1 MHNSHDSLLPACG
14 NLPHDNRKPLFK
26 AAPKQLLAAGRNVC
40 FKSKLS
46 VADSRVSWTYRKV
59 PSYIAHKSLIMW
71 ISEIDCGRKDG
82 LREKLMRAED

>member
-1 MHNSHDSLLPACG
+1 MTVYYLPVATFHMVIE
-14 NLPHDNRKPLFK
+14 NHFS
-26 AAPKQLLAAGRNVC
+26 KQLLAAGRNVC